1 MKLTVRL
8 NQKSIQSALNVLK
21 NYKDVYK
28 DFLEDVVLWIIELA
42 NGYLN
47 ASSIGENVKIDIRNG
62 WEYEVTEKTAKIW
75 NSTDQAVFVEFGV
88 GGRGQHNQHPKAG
101 EEGYEYNIPTI
112 HKYATEHHPD
122 PDTWR
127 YSVPDLKDVD
137 LHGAIALNSVAS
149 NGETEAWQMASGS
162 WKIITT
168 GSPAV
173 MYAYN
178 AIVTARTDHANP
190 NGHLAKLWEKNVKRY
205 LG

>member
-21 NYKDVYK
+21 NYKNVYK

-42 NGYLN
+42 NGYLD

-62 WEYEVTEKTAKIW
+62 WEYEVTEKNAKIW
-75 NSTDQAVFVEFGV
+75 NSADQAVFVEFGV
-88 GGRGQHNQHPKAG
+88 GGRGYYNRHPKAG

-127 YSVPDLKDVD
+127 YIVPDIGDVD
-137 LHGAIALNSVAS
+137 LQG
-149 NGETEAWQMASGS
+149 GDFEAWQMASGS

-190 NGHLAKLWEKNVKRY
+190 NGHLAELWEKNVKRY